1 MYPEQ
6 ISALLPLLLYGAVFI
21 VIGALILGR
30 IIVNFPLASLKF
42 MLDVPELF
50 LNPVSFLI
58 KMLRL
63 ISLLQLLKWLNT
75 KVEERCFDEVSPLT
89 LPEIFIILLSSGFLL
104 ISSPSEII
112 LEELAIIGFFSTLI
126 MYKVLTVKYIKS
138 LIRQAKFCERA
149 ADNAYKRGSISTTLS
164 KLRKALD
171 IYNKPLLFDKHRF
184 ALERAK
190 LFEQIGI
197 VLYNDYQTDKAL
209 DYFRDALNIY
219 TEPQLIFDEAKLMKC
234 HIKAITNSAK
244 ILTKIGQ
251 RGAAWKRYEFIY
263 ELTGKSIIP
272 SSAFKKSLKK
282 PDWTQGF
289 NKA

>member
-1 MYPEQ
+1 MAHEQ
-6 ISALLPLLLYGAVFI
+6 ILALLPLLLHGAVII
-21 VIGALILGR
+21 VIGALILGK

-42 MLDVPELF
+42 MLDVPELL
-50 LNPVSFLI
+50 LNPFNFLI

-89 LPEIFIILLSSGFLL
+89 LPEIFIILFSSAFLL

-112 LEELAIIGFFSTLI
+112 LEELAIIGFFSALI
-126 MYKVLTVKYIKS
+126 IYKVLTVKYIKS

-149 ADNAYKRGSISTTLS
+149 ADNAYKRGSIPTTLS
-164 KLRKALD
+164 KLRNALD
-171 IYNKPLLFDKHRF
+171 IYKKPLLLDKHRF

-219 TEPQLIFDEAKLMKC
+219 REPQLIFDEAKLMKC

-244 ILTKIGQ
+244 ILTKMGR